1 MAPNR
6 TKNPSAASDP
16 MPPDFVFSLEAD
28 GSGRFEPPSFCES
41 DGVFEVESS
50 TGIGNSLISETSTKA
65 EEGIQEPYYYGVQNK
80 LT

>member
-16 MPPDFVFSLEAD
+16 IPPDFVLSLDAV

-41 DGVFEVESS
+41 DAVFEVESS
-50 TGIGNSLISETSTKA
+50 TGIGNSLISVSFRNA
-65 EEGIQEPYYYGVQNK
+65 GEGIQEPYCYGVQNK